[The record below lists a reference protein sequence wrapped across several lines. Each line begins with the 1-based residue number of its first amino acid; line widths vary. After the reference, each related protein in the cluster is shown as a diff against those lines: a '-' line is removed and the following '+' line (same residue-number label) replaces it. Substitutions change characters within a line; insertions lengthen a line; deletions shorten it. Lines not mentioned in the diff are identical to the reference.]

1 MVIQGTNNMPIKPK
15 QRELRDK
22 NVTEPKDF
30 DQEYDSLKGIMNGG
44 LDRDNLPVA
53 GIDASNFR
61 NNTFCS
67 YYTKYFKMD
76 EAVVGS
82 PISERSTTGNFD
94 NIPAQTYNTYAGGW
108 FESSN
113 SLVIPNIK
121 EGMCQ
126 VEFNFY
132 YIMNKLA
139 LAGFSTASASPTPSI
154 TNGDVGFCQVQ
165 LLHNGNVIA
174 DTAKMA
180 RNLQTVHMCAS
191 IPVQTGQS
199 EFSIAWR
206 FNSRRVHTTSWPLK
220 QGYFYLT
227 GGNLM
232 VINYYR

>member
-53 GIDASNFR
+53 GIDAANFR
-61 NNTFCS
+61 NNTF
-67 YYTKYFKMD
+67 
-76 EAVVGS
+76 
-82 PISERSTTGNFD
+82 
-94 NIPAQTYNTYAGGW
+94 AGGW